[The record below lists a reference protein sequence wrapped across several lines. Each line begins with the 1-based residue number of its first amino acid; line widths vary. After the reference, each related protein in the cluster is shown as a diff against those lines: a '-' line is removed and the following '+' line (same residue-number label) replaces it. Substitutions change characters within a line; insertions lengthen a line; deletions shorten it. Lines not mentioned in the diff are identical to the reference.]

1 MLKFCKMITFISIL
15 TILTP
20 ISLQA
25 QGQEVLAKIGNQKIT
40 SADLNRIIGFY
51 DPEQRKVIESNPQ
64 LKETILWQIVQSTV
78 ISKIAKEKGFDKRP
92 DVKGQQDMLINNYLA
107 TQYLQKV
114 IIDKV
119 TLSEAKALSY
129 YKEHSESFKTPETI
143 RARHILIKIDPS
155 ASDEEKKKIKA
166 KAEEILE
173 KLKKGEDFAKLASE
187 VSEDPGTKAKGGD
200 LDFFPKGTMIPAFEE
215 AAFSLKPG
223 EMSGLV
229 ETEYGYHIIK
239 LEEKKDAVLEPYEK
253 IKDKVK
259 DQALQEMR
267 KAAVTDFVEK
277 SLKNAR
283 VEIHPGLANKPKK

>member
-1 MLKFCKMITFISIL
+1 MLKFYKLLTFICII
-15 TILTP
+15 TILMP
-20 ISLQA
+20 MSLQA

-64 LKETILWQIVQSTV
+64 LKETILWQLVQGVV
-78 ISKIAKEKGFDKRP
+78 IAKIAKDKGFDKRP
-92 DVKGQQDMLINNYLA
+92 DVKGQQDMLLNNFLA
-107 TQYLQKV
+107 NQYLQKV
-114 IIDKV
+114 VIDKV
-119 TLSEAKALSY
+119 TISDAKARSY
-129 YKEHSESFKTPETI
+129 YKEHPESFKTPEMI
-143 RARHILIKIDPS
+143 RVRHILIKTDPS
-155 ASDEEKKKIKA
+155 ATDEEKKKIKA

-187 VSEDPGTKAKGGD
+187 VSEDPGTKSKGGD

-253 IKDKVK
+253 IKEKVK

-277 SLKNAR
+277 ALKNAR
-283 VEIHPGLANKPKK
+283 VEIHPGLASKPQK

>member
-1 MLKFCKMITFISIL
+1 MLKFYKMLTFICII
-15 TILTP
+15 TILMP

-40 SADLNRIIGFY
+40 AADLNRIIGFY

-64 LKETILWQIVQSTV
+64 LKETILWQLVQSVV
-78 ISKIAKEKGFDKRP
+78 IAKIAKDKGFDKRP
-92 DVKGQQDMLINNYLA
+92 DVKGQQDMLLNNFLA
-107 TQYLQKV
+107 SQYLQKV

-119 TLSEAKALSY
+119 TISDAKARSY
-129 YKEHSESFKTPETI
+129 YKEHPESFKTPEMI
-143 RARHILIKIDPS
+143 RARHILIKTDPS
-155 ASDEEKKKIKA
+155 ATDEDKKKIKA
-166 KAEEILE
+166 KAEEVLE

-187 VSEDPGTKAKGGD
+187 VSEDPGTKSKGGD

-253 IKDKVK
+253 IKEKVK

-267 KAAVTDFVEK
+267 KAAVTDFVE
-277 SLKNAR
+277 R
-283 VEIHPGLANKPKK
+283 P